1 MHIYA
6 HGSIFIEFHVQMC
19 KYVQMCMCNVL
30 CTHAH
35 RMIPTDTPIRT
46 KREKCWRKC
55 GRNAGELR
63 GKCGRNC
70 GRKCGRNAREKVGE
84 NAGEIAQEMS

>member
-19 KYVQMCMCNVL
+19 MCNVM

-35 RMIPTDTPIRT
+35 RMLYNVQQEKRSIKRGMETFPQGGPIH
-46 KREKCWRKC
+46 KR
-55 GRNAGELR
+55 
-63 GKCGRNC
+63 
-70 GRKCGRNAREKVGE
+70 
-84 NAGEIAQEMS
+84 I

>member
-19 KYVQMCMCNVL
+19 KYVQMCMCNVM

-35 RMIPTDTPIRT
+35 RMGDNDAAKTYIVLIH
-46 KREKCWRKC
+46 
-55 GRNAGELR
+55 
-63 GKCGRNC
+63 
-70 GRKCGRNAREKVGE
+70 
-84 NAGEIAQEMS
+84 

>member
-19 KYVQMCMCNVL
+19 KYVQMCMCNVM

-35 RMIPTDTPIRT
+35 RMGFSDQNIYIAFINFSPGP
-46 KREKCWRKC
+46 KFGHFWRFSEYFL
-55 GRNAGELR
+55 A
-63 GKCGRNC
+63 
-70 GRKCGRNAREKVGE
+70 E
-84 NAGEIAQEMS
+84 NYSENLKK

>member
-19 KYVQMCMCNVL
+19 KYVQMCMCNVM

-35 RMIPTDTPIRT
+35 RMFPAHAMNLSMPRA
-46 KREKCWRKC
+46 CH
-55 GRNAGELR
+55 
-63 GKCGRNC
+63 
-70 GRKCGRNAREKVGE
+70 
-84 NAGEIAQEMS
+84 AQKLHFFNGSVF

>member
-35 RMIPTDTPIRT
+35 RMLICEPSLKNVKKPFKIYAGKIGGKIR
-46 KREKCWRKC
+46 
-55 GRNAGELR
+55 AYD
-63 GKCGRNC
+63 
-70 GRKCGRNAREKVGE
+70 
-84 NAGEIAQEMS
+84 GEIGLYSGKIRRPRWVYRRRFYHGG

>member
-19 KYVQMCMCNVL
+19 KYVQMCMCNVM

-35 RMIPTDTPIRT
+35 RMAVFEMFSKLCMEFFGGALDFGGVFQETPVF
-46 KREKCWRKC
+46 
-55 GRNAGELR
+55 L
-63 GKCGRNC
+63 
-70 GRKCGRNAREKVGE
+70 KVG
-84 NAGEIAQEMS
+84 APLRPVS